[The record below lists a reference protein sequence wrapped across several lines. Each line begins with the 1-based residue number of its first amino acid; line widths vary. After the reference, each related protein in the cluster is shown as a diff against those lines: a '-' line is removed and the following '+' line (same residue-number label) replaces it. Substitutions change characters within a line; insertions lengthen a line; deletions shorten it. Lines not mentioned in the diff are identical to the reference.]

1 MFKQLFK
8 NNPLKAEMNFFDHLE
23 ELRWHIIRSLAAI
36 VVAGIICFIKIH
48 FIYERIIMGPTRHDF
63 ITYRILCGIGHRL
76 GLGDR
81 LCLPDAP
88 VKFQSMQLSGQFMQA
103 FSSSFTFAF
112 IIAAP
117 YILYEFWRFVK
128 PALKPGELK
137 YTRGVVFWTS
147 LLFFMGVAFGYFM
160 IAPYTVN
167 FFASYQLSESIENII
182 TIQSYMSTLSQLVMG
197 CGALFELPVLVYFLA
212 KVGILTSAF
221 LKKYRRHAF
230 VIILVIA
237 AFISPP
243 DVASQF
249 IVTLP
254 LYLLFEVSISI
265 AKRMEKQRAEEDAA
279 EWS

>member
-1 MFKQLFK
+1 
-8 NNPLKAEMNFFDHLE
+8 MNFFDHLE